1 MTETSIIPVFFA
13 TDENYVPYQGVSLQS
28 LIAHTAHNKQYEI
41 YILHDSLSEHARQ
54 QLREF
59 KQKNVNISFLKVS
72 DHLQQYQSRLKNNL
86 AFWNQPTYYRLA
98 LPLLTANYDKILYCD
113 CDTVF
118 LDDVARL
125 YEQDI
130 EDNYL
135 LAVQDAD
142 HPYYIPERIEQ
153 MKTELKLAD
162 TSRYFNA
169 GILVMNVALMR
180 QNNLFDRFIELRETI
195 KYLPYH
201 DQDILNSAC
210 RDKIKYLSRRYN
222 YQWHLDFFYNDPE
235 AAKAYRQDIEPAIVH
250 FTSHIKPWNEPKR
263 EFADKFWYYAR
274 QTPFYEEILF
284 RSIAKQKLGID
295 YTEIAAATNRKDCLS
310 LLRRYKFIAFFGLG
324 STRKKYK
331 QKVKTLKQLLR
342 NTAALCRL

>member
-13 TDENYVPYQGVSLQS
+13 TDENYVPYLGVSLQS

-59 KQKNVNISFLKVS
+59 KQKNVNIFFLKVS

-235 AAKAYRQDIEPAIVH
+235 AAKAYR
-250 FTSHIKPWNEPKR
+250 
-263 EFADKFWYYAR
+263 
-274 QTPFYEEILF
+274 
-284 RSIAKQKLGID
+284 
-295 YTEIAAATNRKDCLS
+295 LS
-310 LLRRYKFIAFFGLG
+310 LIHI
-324 STRKKYK
+324 
-331 QKVKTLKQLLR
+331 
-342 NTAALCRL
+342 